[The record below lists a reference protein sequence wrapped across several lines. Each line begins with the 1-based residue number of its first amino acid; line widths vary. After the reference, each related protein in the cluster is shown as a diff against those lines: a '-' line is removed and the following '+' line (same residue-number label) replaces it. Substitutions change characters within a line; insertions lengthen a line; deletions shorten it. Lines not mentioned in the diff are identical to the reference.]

1 MTKSVRRRV
10 FLLGGVAAGLST
22 VAGTTTPTAAAQ
34 APLSRWTGAAVRRVG
49 PFEIVALLDASG
61 PFFLP
66 RRDAFTG
73 ATEEVWARAERLDPG
88 AFGPDGTWN
97 LDFRCFAVRLPS
109 GGVALVDA
117 GVGPAES
124 PAKSWAPVPGVLL
137 DRLAAAGIA
146 RDDVRLVVLTHLHE
160 DHFGWSVSPEGV
172 PYFPSAR
179 YVVQRTEISALERAG
194 DEVVLSYVVEPLR
207 RTGQLDPVDGEVCL
221 GRGRGGRLSTMP
233 TPGHTPGHQS
243 VLVHG
248 TDSRVVITGDVLVHA
263 VQLVDPDVSYRF
275 EADQDT
281 ARRTRRALLDDARPR
296 PTWLATA
303 HLSRPF
309 VRADEGRC
317 RVGTHRH

>member
-1 MTKSVRRRV
+1 MTRSVRRRV

-22 VAGTTTPTAAAQ
+22 VTGTNAQAAA
-34 APLSRWTGAAVRRVG
+34 APSRWTGAARRRVG
-49 PFEIVALLDASG
+49 PFEIVALLDAGG

-66 RRDAFTG
+66 SREAFEG
-73 ATEEVWARAERLDPG
+73 ATEEAWTNAQRLDPG

-160 DHFGWSVSPEGV
+160 DHFGWSVSPAGV
-172 PYFPSAR
+172 PYFPHAR
-179 YVVQRTEISALERAG
+179 YIVQSTEIRALEEAG
-194 DEVVLSYVVEPLR
+194 DELVLSYVVEPLR

-221 GRGRGGRLSTMP
+221 GRGRGGLLSTMP

-248 TDSRVVITGDVLVHA
+248 ADSRVVITGDVLVHA
-263 VQLVDPDVSYRF
+263 VQLVAPDVAYRF

-281 ARRTRRALLDDARPR
+281 ARRTRWALLDEAMSR

-303 HLSRPF
+303 HLRRPF
-309 VRADEGRC
+309 VRADEGRA
-317 RVGTHRH
+317 GTRRP